1 MNDQRLQEQLQRLYG
16 SHGTAPALPTRA
28 AVLEL
33 KQPADWNALGAVWRA
48 VQSELGLPAPGIA
61 VSGTAGFQLWFA
73 LAEEGMA
80 GPAAELLQA
89 LCRVYLPA
97 LRLARLGLWTAT
109 MEGRVAPALPPQQL
123 AAEQWS
129 AFVAPDLAPVFSE
142 EPWLDTEPGAEAQ
155 ADVLS
160 RLACTG
166 RAQLAAAL
174 LQLNGAP
181 ALTTSAAPTAPA
193 AAEASHAAPDTD
205 PRRFLLRVMNDE
217 SVTMA
222 LRIEAAKAL
231 LSVPTSAWSASG
243 TELKSG

>member
-1 MNDQRLQEQLQRLYG
+1 MNDKRLQEQLQRLYG
-16 SHGTAPALPTRA
+16 SHDMARAPAARA

-80 GPAAELLQA
+80 GQAAELLQA

-97 LRLARLGLWTAT
+97 LRPARLGLWTAA
-109 MEGRVAPALPPQQL
+109 MEGGAVPALPPQQL

-160 RLACTG
+160 RLACTS
-166 RAQLAAAL
+166 RAQLAAAPA
-174 LQLNGAP
+174 QLNGAAGTP
-181 ALTTSAAPTAPA
+181 APTKSAAPAAP
-193 AAEASHAAPDTD
+193 HAAPDTD
-205 PRRFLLRVMNDE
+205 PRRFLQRVMNDE
-217 SVTMA
+217 SVTLA

-231 LSVPTSAWSASG
+231 LSVPTSA
-243 TELKSG
+243 